1 MSPSKILFFM
11 SGSIAAFKA
20 CQVIS
25 LLVKA
30 GHEVQVVATP
40 ATFQFIG
47 ASTLEG
53 LTGKKVL
60 SDLWERGH
68 AMDHIHLSRW
78 ADFAVLC
85 PASANTIAR
94 LAAGLSDDLV
104 SALALAWPTDKP
116 FTIIPA
122 MNHQMLAAPV
132 TQENLARLAQRGFNI
147 APTQSGALAC
157 GEVGEGRMLE
167 AEQVIAL
174 LFRTALGRVLIT
186 GGATREPIDGIRFL
200 SNVSTGQTAAT
211 LASALGDLGW
221 QVTYLHGA
229 GAITPPRVACT
240 QNFSSFQDLNEKL
253 RAELAHHDYA
263 GIIHCAAVSD
273 YSVNDARPD
282 VKLSSEQDLH
292 ISLTRNFKIL
302 PRLKEYSRNK
312 ATTVVGFKL
321 TLGEG
326 EETMLAAARQ
336 ALGLTVDAVVA
347 NDWQAVT
354 ADRRRHPGFLLRKDS
369 LEKFTDLN
377 SLSGLLH
384 SLFLGGDH
392 DSLS

>member
-47 ASTLEG
+47 AATLEG

-78 ADFAVLC
+78 ADVGVLC
-85 PASANTIAR
+85 PASANTLAK

-104 SALALAWPTDKP
+104 SALALAWPTGKA
-116 FTIIPA
+116 FTLIPA
-122 MNHQMLAAPV
+122 MNHQMLSAPV
-132 TQENLARLAQRGFNI
+132 TQENLARLARRGFAV

-157 GEVGEGRMLE
+157 GEEGAGRMLE
-167 AEQVIAL
+167 AEEIVSL
-174 LFRTALGRVLIT
+174 LFREKLGRLLIT

-211 LASALGDLGW
+211 LASALNDRGW

-229 GAITPPRVACT
+229 GAVTPLQVAHT
-240 QNFSSFQDLNEKL
+240 QCFSTFQDLNDKL
-253 RAELAHHDYA
+253 RAELGKEDYA
-263 GIIHCAAVSD
+263 GVIHCAAVSD
-273 YSVNDARPD
+273 YSVSDARPD
-282 VKLSSEQDLH
+282 IKLSSDQELS
-292 ISLTRNFKIL
+292 IRLTRNFKIL

-312 ATTVVGFKL
+312 AMTVVGFKL
-321 TLGEG
+321 TLGDDEDA
-326 EETMLAAARQ
+326 MLAVARR
-336 ALGLTVDAVVA
+336 ALGPTVDAVVA
-347 NDWQAVT
+347 NDWQTVN
-354 ADRRRHPGFLLRKDS
+354 ADRSRHPGSLLRENA
-369 LEKFTDLN
+369 LEKFSDLN

-384 SLFLGGDH
+384 TLLLGGGH
-392 DSLS
+392 DTLS